1 MMIEFDES
9 LLTGNNTIDTQHR
22 ELIERIAVFVSACEE
37 GNGKIKAI
45 KMMDY
50 LTEYTEFHFSE
61 EEKLQQD
68 AGYPGYEEHK
78 AKHEELKKTVKALH
92 EFLEELEWPT
102 AAFVEK
108 VKEQVLNWFLKHID
122 GDDRAIVEYINSAN
136 YSELTEKDSLE
147 EKNT

>member
-1 MMIEFDES
+1 MTIEFDES
-9 LLTGNNTIDTQHR
+9 LLTGNHAIDTQHR
-22 ELIERIAVFVSACEE
+22 ELIERIAAFVSACEE

-61 EEKLQQD
+61 EEKLQQET
-68 AGYPGYEEHK
+68 GYPGYDEHK
-78 AKHEELKKTVKALH
+78 AKHEDLKKTVRALY

-108 VKEQVLNWFLKHID
+108 VKEQVLDWFLKHID
-122 GDDRAIVEYINSAN
+122 GDDRAIVEYINSVN
-136 YSELTEKDSLE
+136 YSEST
-147 EKNT
+147 KNT